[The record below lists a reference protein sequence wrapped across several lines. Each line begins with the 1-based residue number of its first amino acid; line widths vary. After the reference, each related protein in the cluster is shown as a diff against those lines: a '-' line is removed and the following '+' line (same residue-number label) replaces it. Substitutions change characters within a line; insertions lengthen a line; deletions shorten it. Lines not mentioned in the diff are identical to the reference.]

1 MRRID
6 YLITAVRN
14 IGKNQ
19 NFSSTEGI
27 QDEQIIQY
35 MNDAQDYLQS
45 ALNAG
50 STINKP
56 FVTEKII
63 SIVANQ
69 DGFSVPGR
77 ILYNKE
83 IEQVEYSYDGQ
94 LANYRVL
101 DKAHFINRVTN
112 SSNFVE
118 GYYVRGNKIY
128 LIPIPNV
135 SQGNLRVMYEYN
147 LDDLDKRRGTVSVIN
162 GLTSTTFTD
171 MVLASDADES
181 STPNLSTID
190 YICINDKDG
199 NVKVYNIP
207 VGSYVTGTNTLTP
220 AAGFT
225 FQTGETFA
233 PGDFVTFGKY
243 STTHSKLPDE
253 CETYLVH
260 YAVEQLLHTDS
271 SDDTPRES
279 AILQRLE
286 QGILTASRGQTAEVA
301 RIPQVDWD
309 EWY

>member
-1 MRRID
+1 MRRVD
-6 YLITAVRN
+6 YLLTTIRN

-19 NFSSTEGI
+19 NYSATEGV
-27 QDEQIIQY
+27 QDEQILQY
-35 MNDAQDYLQS
+35 INDAQDYLQS
-45 ALNAG
+45 ALN
-50 STINKP
+50 STNTINKP
-56 FVTEKII
+56 FVTEKIV

-69 DGFSVPGR
+69 DGYSIPGR
-77 ILYNKE
+77 IFYNKE

-94 LANYRVL
+94 LQNYRVL
-101 DKAHFINRVTN
+101 DKVHFINRVTS

-128 LIPIPNV
+128 LVPLANV
-135 SQGNLRVMYEYN
+135 SQGSIRVMFEYN

-171 MVLASDADES
+171 LVVGSDADES

-199 NVKVYNIP
+199 NVRVYNIP
-207 VGSYVTGTNTLTP
+207 VGSYVAGTNTLTP

-233 PGDFVTFGKY
+233 PGDYITFGKY
-243 STTHSKLPDE
+243 TTTHSKLPDE

-271 SDDTPRES
+271 SDDTMKES

-286 QGILTASRGQTAEVA
+286 SGIIASSRGQTAEVA